1 MRSSTNPV
9 PKHSSKQNSYS
20 PGVPLSV
27 YRELAADLQAAQA
40 MLNSLNAQ
48 NQQLAIQNQQLRQE
62 IEKVVQYVMHL
73 QQVVD
78 AIPVHPVDGYHS
90 NRQSKLRSSR
100 PVSSPRFIHQGS
112 YQHSKA
118 SVATSKASENRFTQV
133 EEVEQDGYRRRF
145 QAESAS
151 GISGGRLLIAILLVI
166 FTAFGAG
173 YFLVRPLLSNR

>member
-1 MRSSTNPV
+1 MQSSTNPV

-73 QQVVD
+73 QRVVD
-78 AIPVHPVDGYHS
+78 AIPVHPVDAYHP
-90 NRQSKLRSSR
+90 NRQSKLRSNR
-100 PVSSPRFIHQGS
+100 PSSPRFIHQGS
-112 YQHSKA
+112 HQHSKA
-118 SVATSKASENRFTQV
+118 SVATSKASANRFTQV

>member
-1 MRSSTNPV
+1 MQSSTNPV

-73 QQVVD
+73 QRVVD
-78 AIPVHPVDGYHS
+78 AIPVHPVDAYHP
-90 NRQSKLRSSR
+90 NRQSKLRSNR
-100 PVSSPRFIHQGS
+100 PSSPRFIHQGS
-112 YQHSKA
+112 YHSKA
-118 SVATSKASENRFTQV
+118 SVATSKTSENRFTQV

-145 QAESAS
+145 QPESAS
-151 GISGGRLLIAILLVI
+151 EISGGRLLIAILLVI

-173 YFLVRPLLSNR
+173 YFLVRPLLSSR

>member
-112 YQHSKA
+112 YHSKA
-118 SVATSKASENRFTQV
+118 SVATSKTSENRFTQV

-173 YFLVRPLLSNR
+173 YFLVRPLLSSR

>member
-73 QQVVD
+73 QRVVD
-78 AIPVHPVDGYHS
+78 AIPVHPVDAYHP

-100 PVSSPRFIHQGS
+100 PSSPRFIHQGS
-112 YQHSKA
+112 HQNSKA
-118 SVATSKASENRFTQV
+118 SVATSKASANRFTQV

-145 QAESAS
+145 QPESAS

-173 YFLVRPLLSNR
+173 YFLVRPLLSSR

>member
-9 PKHSSKQNSYS
+9 PQYSSKRNSYS

-27 YRELAADLQAAQA
+27 YRELAADLQAARA

-73 QQVVD
+73 QRVVD
-78 AIPVHPVDGYHS
+78 TIPVHPVDAHHPNGQSKVRS
-90 NRQSKLRSSR
+90 NR
-100 PVSSPRFIHQGS
+100 PSSPRFTHQAS
-112 YQHSKA
+112 YHSKA
-118 SVATSKASENRFTQV
+118 SVATSKASKNRFTQV
-133 EEVEQDGYRRRF
+133 EEVEQGGYRRRF

-151 GISGGRLLIAILLVI
+151 EISGGRLLIAILLVI

-173 YFLVRPLLSNR
+173 YFLVRPLLSSR

>member
-40 MLNSLNAQ
+40 MLNSLNTQ

-73 QQVVD
+73 QRVVD
-78 AIPVHPVDGYHS
+78 AIPVHAVDAYHP
-90 NRQSKLRSSR
+90 NRQSKLRSNR
-100 PVSSPRFIHQGS
+100 PSSPRFIHQGS
-112 YQHSKA
+112 YQNSKA

-145 QAESAS
+145 QPKSAS
-151 GISGGRLLIAILLVI
+151 EISGGRLLIAILLVI

-173 YFLVRPLLSNR
+173 YFLVRPLLSGR